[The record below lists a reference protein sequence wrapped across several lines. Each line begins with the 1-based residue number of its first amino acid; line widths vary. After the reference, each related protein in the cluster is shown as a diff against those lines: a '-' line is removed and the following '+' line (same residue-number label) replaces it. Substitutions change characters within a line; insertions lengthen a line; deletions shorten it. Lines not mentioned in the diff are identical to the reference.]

1 MSDALLGLN
10 LRDALIGGLGAATV
24 AMAVTG
30 LAMLA
35 RRQTLRS
42 RLTAFAQLADLSQD
56 RPTDPVA
63 RGSLQ
68 RLGESMERLLPSRW
82 VEWLASRVERA
93 GGNLGSFE
101 PSAVLALRLIA
112 TLFGVLLGFVFLAGT
127 GFGMLGI
134 AAAAIMVP
142 LGLGGVD
149 LLLHSR
155 AGARRKLAEAE
166 LPTILDLLSLSMGAG
181 MAFEMALKTILHR
194 LHGPLAS
201 ELRRYAVDVEA
212 LGAPRDKALLGVAY
226 RLGGAPDVFAFVE
239 AINAAHLLGTG
250 LLVAVGSQA
259 TLLRQNRR
267 RRAAASAQRAPVRM
281 LIPMT
286 LFMLPTLMMVVLAPV
301 ALRLTGAAQ

>member
-1 MSDALLGLN
+1 
-10 LRDALIGGLGAATV
+10 
-24 AMAVTG
+24 
-30 LAMLA
+30 
-35 RRQTLRS
+35 
-42 RLTAFAQLADLSQD
+42 
-56 RPTDPVA
+56 
-63 RGSLQ
+63 
-68 RLGESMERLLPSRW
+68 MERLLPSRW